1 MGVHLSPK
9 DSEVSVPTT
18 IYLTSPEPTAFWVIG
33 FTIHQR
39 PEGVDRGLSQVSALT
54 SEVGGW

>member
-1 MGVHLSPK
+1 MGVHLPPK
-9 DSEVSVPTT
+9 YGEVSVATT
-18 IYLTSPEPTAFWVIG
+18 IYLTCPEPTAFWVIG

-39 PEGVDRGLSQVSALT
+39 PEGVDRGLSQVSALA